1 MKFARQLFAVGL
13 SAALFLPAGAAAQ
26 ENIKQKVRNAFN
38 FSDREHRD
46 QWEKEKQELARLL
59 KSGEGRDF
67 YRRQLEKAGYNIT
80 SVNYDKADYIEY
92 EVVKG
97 DRSYEVQIDLD
108 AKSNKANKVEVAPNL
123 WQAENTKQALRGR
136 KTQVS
141 RKDSSDKNNARY
153 SDRDRKDEWEK
164 RRNELANAL
173 KPGQERDYYRRQLEK
188 LGYTIT
194 AVNHDKPEYVEYEI
208 VKGDQ
213 TYEVQVDFD
222 KNSPKATK
230 VEVASNMWKAEATEK
245 ALNARG
251 AKKS

>member
-1 MKFARQLFAVGL
+1 MKLAHKLFAVGL
-13 SAALFLPAGAAAQ
+13 SAALLLPAGAGAQ
-26 ENIKQKVRNAFN
+26 ENTKQKARNAFS

-46 QWEKEKQELARLL
+46 KWEKEKQELARLL
-59 KSGEGRDF
+59 KPGEGRDF
-67 YRRQLEKAGYNIT
+67 YRRQLEKTGYNIT
-80 SVNYDKADYIEY
+80 SVNYDKPDYIEY

-108 AKSNKANKVEVAPNL
+108 SKSNKATKVEVEPNL

-141 RKDSSDKNNARY
+141 RKESSDKNNARY
-153 SDRDRKDEWEK
+153 SDRDRKGEWEK
-164 RRNELANAL
+164 HRNELANAL
-173 KPGQERDYYRRQLEK
+173 KAGEDRDYYRRQLEK

-194 AVNHDKPEYVEYEI
+194 SVNQDKPEYVEYEI

-222 KNSPKATK
+222 KNSHKAKK
-230 VEVASNMWKAEATEK
+230 VEVAPNMWKAEATEK